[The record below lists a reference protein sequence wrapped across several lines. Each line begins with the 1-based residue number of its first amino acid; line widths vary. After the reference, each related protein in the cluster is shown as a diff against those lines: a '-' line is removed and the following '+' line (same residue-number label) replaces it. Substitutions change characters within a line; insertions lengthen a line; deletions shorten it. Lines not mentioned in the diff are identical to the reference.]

1 MIRLCRG
8 GRARG
13 RKARGG
19 WSVSLG
25 PSLATFL
32 RSVTLGAS
40 QTWEAAAAAEAE
52 ASPIRCGRLSRS
64 DRSLGR
70 DEMRWRERE
79 GGRGTDCPSRPWSA
93 SSRTG
98 ASDYRS
104 DEKSTPI
111 SNLYHENHEQVKTR
125 VLEVKRVDLEY
136 NFLDSGWPRLVW
148 SLGKRRKGRA
158 WLEYSGCRGG
168 RTRTDGRTGR
178 GFYDAEIMAM
188 RKNKRK
194 GAAAERPT
202 RMRSRFNAPST
213 DPMGVLLAS
222 CCMYAF
228 TKSSQLGYKGKSFF
242 KSYSGR

>member
-8 GRARG
+8 ARAREEG
-13 RKARGG
+13 KGKGG
-19 WSVSLG
+19 PSVSLG

-40 QTWEAAAAAEAE
+40 QTWEAATE

-70 DEMRWRERE
+70 DEMRWDGGRER
-79 GGRGTDCPSRPWSA
+79 GRGTDCPSRPWSA

-111 SNLYHENHEQVKTR
+111 SIMRIMSMRLPLMR
-125 VLEVKRVDLEY
+125 VLEAERVDLEN
-136 NFLDSGWPRLVW
+136 NFPDSGWPRLVW
-148 SLGKRRKGRA
+148 SLRKRRKGRA

-168 RTRTDGRTGR
+168 WTDGRADWERLLRCRNHGNAQKQKEGR
-178 GFYDAEIMAM
+178 GRPTD
-188 RKNKRK
+188 
-194 GAAAERPT
+194 RPT
-202 RMRSRFNAPST
+202 RMRSRFSAPST
-213 DPMGVLLAS
+213 DPMGVLLRVAS
-222 CCMYAF
+222 C
-228 TKSSQLGYKGKSFF
+228 
-242 KSYSGR
+242 